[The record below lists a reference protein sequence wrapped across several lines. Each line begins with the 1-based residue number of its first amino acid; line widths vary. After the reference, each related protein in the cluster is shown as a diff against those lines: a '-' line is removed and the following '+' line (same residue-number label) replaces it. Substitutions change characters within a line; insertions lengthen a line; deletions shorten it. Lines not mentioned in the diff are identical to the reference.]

1 MLCHKKQSSK
11 ENPSK
16 EKPSKE
22 ETSKEEKMTLDSVRQ
37 EEVISFL
44 KDLFLSI

>member
-1 MLCHKKQSSK
+1 MLCYEKQSSK
-11 ENPSK
+11 EKPSK
-16 EKPSKE
+16 EKTSKE

-44 KDLFLSI
+44 EDLFLSI